1 MCNNIDITFVVPAF
15 KPKMKEE
22 SIGTLILA
30 KKLLLHKYKADII
43 RYWDVKSSPKVD
55 YESFRNELIS
65 LIISKSSKVV
75 SFYCRCEENIIK
87 DYLRSNIN
95 IIIVLKQYI
104 IIMWITQY
112 YWIRQ
117 VMVVIFH

>member
-75 SFYCRCEENIIK
+75 SF
-87 DYLRSNIN
+87 
-95 IIIVLKQYI
+95 IVDVKNTI
-104 IIMWITQY
+104 SVWI
-112 YWIRQ
+112 
-117 VMVVIFH
+117 